1 MGAASIPCGVCPSQI
16 AWGMKVCP
24 GCDRPVTEQDTA
36 VLQVR
41 MEGGDFQAHDRG
53 RRVRAGSKWIGML
66 AILFAVA
73 APLDYALQKTEIDQ
87 ALAEFDHTGQGDDDA
102 ASADGIHAESETR
115 LMVRH
120 VLLRG
125 LAANLIL
132 AGLMGVL
139 WLWAR
144 RAPLP
149 AIGCALALFLVVQ
162 VVAGVWDP
170 SSIYKGIFI
179 KLVAL
184 GALWKGL
191 KAALDARDAMRRPI
205 A

>member
-1 MGAASIPCGVCPSQI
+1 MGAVSIPCGVCPGQI

-53 RRVRAGSKWIGML
+53 RRMRAGSKWIGML

-73 APLDYALQKTEIDQ
+73 APLNYALQKMETDQ
-87 ALAEFDHTGQGDDDA
+87 ALAEFDHTGQRDDA
-102 ASADGIHAESETR
+102 ADDDTDIHAESETR
-115 LMVRH
+115 LMVKH
-120 VLLRG
+120 MLLRG
-125 LAANLIL
+125 LATNLIL

-162 VVAGVWDP
+162 VVGGVWDP
-170 SSIYKGIFI
+170 SSIYKGILI

-184 GALWKGL
+184 GALSKGL
-191 KAALDARDAMRRPI
+191 KAALDARAAMRRPI